1 VPLSVFS
8 LSLCLPSS
16 CVLILYPPCL
26 PGSFFCILYLTMSA
40 RYHSLYSL
48 SLPRLP
54 CVPVCILCFPP
65 SLPGALGVYS
75 LSPLSLSGV
84 PVCILCFPLSLPG
97 PLGVHSLSPLSL
109 SGVSVCILCF
119 PLSLPGP
126 LGVHSLSPLS
136 LSGVPVCILYF
147 PLSLPGAPGCIFSIS
162 PTISGS
168 NSFRVTEMSPD
179 GLELISILY
188 LSPPLPTYIDFCNF
202 PVGLAYTLL
211 SFIYSRRGKYWP
223 VVKSELPP
231 PCVSHSPAVFFP
243 GKLCMYPTPLRK
255 YTILDRKCVSQ
266 LPI

>member
-1 VPLSVFS
+1 MPLSVFS

-109 SGVSVCILCF
+109 SGV
-119 PLSLPGP
+119 
-126 LGVHSLSPLS
+126 
-136 LSGVPVCILYF
+136 PVCILYF

-211 SFIYSRRGKYWP
+211 SFIYM
-223 VVKSELPP
+223 
-231 PCVSHSPAVFFP
+231 F
-243 GKLCMYPTPLRK
+243 
-255 YTILDRKCVSQ
+255 
-266 LPI
+266 